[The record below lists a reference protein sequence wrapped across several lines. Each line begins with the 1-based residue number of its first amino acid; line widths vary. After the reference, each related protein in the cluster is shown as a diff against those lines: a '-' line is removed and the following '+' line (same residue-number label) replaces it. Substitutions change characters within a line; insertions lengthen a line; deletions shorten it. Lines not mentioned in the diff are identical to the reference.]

1 MLKTIYNLY
10 IKRAQLKIDI
20 GENNNMIVEKN
31 LKKVFTKE
39 ESNIIMRKD
48 YDPLNK
54 DCKKS
59 YEGEGLFMKETKDVV
74 LDEEMKKLII
84 SKEDFKKYFDERKI
98 ICKKEYEEYLKQK
111 NNT

>member
-1 MLKTIYNLY
+1 MYN
-10 IKRAQLKIDI
+10 IKIERAQLKFDI
-20 GENNNMIVEKN
+20 GENNNMIVEEKN
-31 LKKVFTKE
+31 EKVFTKRKCN
-39 ESNIIMRKD
+39 NIIKED

-59 YEGEGLFMKETKDVV
+59 YEGEGLFMKETKEVV

-84 SKEDFKKYFDERKI
+84 SKEDFKKYFDERKF

-111 NNT
+111 